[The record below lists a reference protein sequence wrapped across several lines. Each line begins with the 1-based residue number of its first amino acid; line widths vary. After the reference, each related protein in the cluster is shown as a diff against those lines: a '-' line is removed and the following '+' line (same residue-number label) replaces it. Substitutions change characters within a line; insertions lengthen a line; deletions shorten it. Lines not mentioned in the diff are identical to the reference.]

1 VLSLEPSVEWSGGM
15 FRYLYST
22 ILFSEEMTHIRLIYI
37 TADNLISEF
46 RINFLLPPNKLYTKN
61 TLKKK
66 VLVKEYE

>member
-1 VLSLEPSVEWSGGM
+1 M

-22 ILFSEEMTHIRLIYI
+22 ILFSEELTHVKLIYI

-46 RINFLLPPNKLYTKN
+46 RINFLFPTYKLYTKN

-66 VLVKEYE
+66 VLVKE